1 MSRSSKLFLL
11 VLLGGFVLACQALAK
26 PVSVSESLELTAA
39 AVGTQAVQMASQT
52 APFTPGVISSTVPG
66 GGNIFDPQGA
76 PASSWKEIPIM
87 PQAAAGED
95 VEGVYSYRVLASMQ
109 DVQQFY
115 AAQLPGLGW
124 TTVLSA
130 PDLPFLVYSK
140 DDLELTIT
148 IADPDEN
155 GTIVLLAFQ

>member
-1 MSRSSKLFLL
+1 
-11 VLLGGFVLACQALAK
+11 
-26 PVSVSESLELTAA
+26 
-39 AVGTQAVQMASQT
+39 
-52 APFTPGVISSTVPG
+52 
-66 GGNIFDPQGA
+66 
-76 PASSWKEIPIM
+76 
-87 PQAAAGED
+87 
-95 VEGVYSYRVLASMQ
+95 MQ

-140 DDLELTIT
+140 GDLELTIT